1 MRNLILTLR
10 LIWQGWK
17 NYFID
22 LVSDI
27 KYKRYFDER
36 YLICEKCEFNKL
48 SICQKCGCVL
58 KAKTKAEDA
67 ECPVGK
73 WKNISETLKIE
84 KDARKN

>member
-1 MRNLILTLR
+1 MNKLILTMK
-10 LIWQGWK
+10 LIWQGWR
-17 NYFID
+17 NYFLDII
-22 LVSDI
+22 SDI

-36 YLICEKCEFNKL
+36 YCICQKCEFNKF

-73 WKNISETLKIE
+73 WKTIEETLNIKSDE
-84 KDARKN
+84 RKN

>member
-1 MRNLILTLR
+1 MRKIILALK

-36 YLICEKCEFNKL
+36 YHICKKCEFNKL
-48 SICQKCGCVL
+48 SICQKS
-58 KAKTKAEDA
+58 
-67 ECPVGK
+67 ECPGGK
-73 WKNISETLKIE
+73 WKTIEETLNIKSDE
-84 KDARKN
+84 RKN

>member
-1 MRNLILTLR
+1 MKKIILTLR

-36 YLICEKCEFNKL
+36 YHICQKCEFNKL

-58 KAKTKAEDA
+58 KAKTKAEYA
-67 ECPVGK
+67 ECPIGK
-73 WKNISETLKIE
+73 WKTIEETLNIKSDE
-84 KDARKN
+84 RKN

>member
-1 MRNLILTLR
+1 MNIQLNIK

-17 NYFID
+17 NYILD

-27 KYKRYFDER
+27 KYKKEFDARYAICKVCQDNKHG
-36 YLICEKCEFNKL
+36 ICEL
-48 SICQKCGCVL
+48 CGCVL

-73 WKNISETLKIE
+73 WLSIE
-84 KDARKN
+84 NTKKE

>member
-1 MRNLILTLR
+1 MRNFILTLK

-36 YLICEKCEFNKL
+36 YHICQKCEFNKL

-58 KAKTKAEDA
+58 KAKTKAEYA
-67 ECPVGK
+67 ECPIGK
-73 WKNISETLKIE
+73 WKTIEETLNIKSDE
-84 KDARKN
+84 RKN